1 MSPEVQLR
9 HGQIRVLIVED
20 DVLVRAFVSD
30 ELRAAGFQVIE
41 AANAD
46 EAWAFLSAGSPV
58 DVVVSDV
65 QMPGS
70 MDGIELA
77 RRAGR
82 LPSSVPVILTSGR
95 VHPGPLPGLAGFL
108 PKPYRLER
116 LVGLILET
124 SEAAGR

>member
-41 AANAD
+41 AADAD
-46 EAWAFLSAGSPV
+46 EAWSFLGAGSPV
-58 DVVVSDV
+58 DVVFSDV

-77 RRAGR
+77 RRACR
-82 LPSSVPVILTSGR
+82 LQPAIRVILTSGR
-95 VHPGPLPGLAGFL
+95 VHPGQVPGLAGFL

-116 LVGLILET
+116 LVDLILET
-124 SEAAGR
+124 PERAGR